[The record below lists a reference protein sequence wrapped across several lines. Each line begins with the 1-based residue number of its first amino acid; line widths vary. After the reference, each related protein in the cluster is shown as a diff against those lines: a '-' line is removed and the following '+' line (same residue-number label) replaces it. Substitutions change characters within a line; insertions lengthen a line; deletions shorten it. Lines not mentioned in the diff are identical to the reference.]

1 MASLDTGATLQADTV
16 VLCMGPWTGRGLRW
30 GGVDRELVSGSRAHS
45 ITLQLQ
51 DPATSAIDNTALFL
65 SSLKEPEV
73 YPRPDG
79 TVYMCG
85 GCSSDHAPLPPHPRE
100 VAVDTAA
107 CAQIKETAAC
117 VSAELGAVTR
127 YTPSACYLPHSED
140 GAPLIGH
147 LDQVTTVTSDQ
158 VIVRRSN
165 LSPQVP
171 GLVVAAG
178 HSCWGILQGP
188 ATGEAVA
195 ELLVLGAAS
204 HVDLRPF
211 CPGRF
216 SRK

>member
-30 GGVDRELVSGSRAHS
+30 GGVDRELISGTRAHS

-100 VAVDTAA
+100 VAVDAAA
-107 CAQIKETAAC
+107 CAQIKETAGA

-158 VIVRRSN
+158 V
-165 LSPQVP
+165 
-171 GLVVAAG
+171 
-178 HSCWGILQGP
+178 SCR
-188 ATGEAVA
+188 E
-195 ELLVLGAAS
+195 E
-204 HVDLRPF
+204 
-211 CPGRF
+211 
-216 SRK
+216 K